1 MSSPIAATQRVL
13 GDQPD
18 VPSGQAPDEQAI
30 ALDRATAE
38 AYSRWFHA
46 LSDATRIVILSYL
59 ARQSEPVP
67 VGAIVN
73 ELGIGQ
79 STVSHH
85 LRTLL
90 EVGFVR
96 RQRDRTNQLYQVNR
110 NCITRFPDAA
120 EVVMGQRL
128 PPRSEPDASDA
139 EAAS

>member
-1 MSSPIAATQRVL
+1 LSPSARATDIADGFEPSSSPA
-13 GDQPD
+13 
-18 VPSGQAPDEQAI
+18 EQDSL
-30 ALDRATAE
+30 ALDRETAE

-46 LSDATRIVILSYL
+46 LSDATRIIILSYL

-67 VGAIVN
+67 VGTIVTD
-73 ELGIGQ
+73 LQIGQ

-90 EVGFVR
+90 DVGFVR

-120 EVVMGQRL
+120 EVVMAQRPRPRDSSL
-128 PPRSEPDASDA
+128 PPTE
-139 EAAS
+139 ETG